1 MKTPWKKT
9 VPFTT
14 EKKVMSLPITET
26 DSALASLGFL
36 QHPKGSAQPKKA
48 LGSEPMALTIHA
60 QTTIAPT

>member
-14 EKKVMSLPITET
+14 EKKGDEPPPTET
-26 DSALASLGFL
+26 DTALASLGFL
-36 QHPKGSAQPKKA
+36 QHPKGSAQTKKA
-48 LGSEPMALTIHA
+48 LGSEPMALTMHA